1 MTDDRVARGMRALL
15 DLRRERIAGGE
26 RPIGWKVGLGSA
38 PAKELLGLTE
48 PLVGFLTDAGLL
60 ENGARC
66 SLEGWASPVLEAEI
80 AAYAGEDG
88 QIAGLGA
95 AIELADVDSPP
106 TDPEQ
111 VLAGNVF
118 HRRVILGPVDAS
130 RLSAEGVGARVLLN
144 GVEVA
149 ATDEP
154 EVLNGRVAD
163 NVRHVADVLA
173 ACGER
178 LRAGEVVITGAVV
191 PPLPVR
197 PGESWLVELP
207 PLGSLAVRFD

>member
-1 MTDDRVARGMRALL
+1 
-15 DLRRERIAGGE
+15 
-26 RPIGWKVGLGSA
+26 
-38 PAKELLGLTE
+38 
-48 PLVGFLTDAGLL
+48 
-60 ENGARC
+60 
-66 SLEGWASPVLEAEI
+66 
-80 AAYAGEDG
+80 
-88 QIAGLGA
+88 
-95 AIELADVDSPP
+95 
-106 TDPEQ
+106 
-111 VLAGNVF
+111 
-118 HRRVILGPVDAS
+118 VILGPVDAS